1 MVTKLK
7 SVLIVFGTRP
17 EAIKMAPLVEAL
29 SSDFDVKVCVTA
41 QHRRM
46 LDQVLELFRIK
57 PDFDLDLMKSN
68 QDLFSLTSDLL
79 VNLKSVY
86 EEVNP
91 DLVLVHGDTTTSM
104 SAALAAFY
112 SKIMIGHVEAG
123 LRTYNL
129 DSPYPE
135 EANRQLISKLASFH
149 FTPTSRSKQNLLA
162 EGIKEEK
169 IVTTGNTV
177 IDAILSIEKES
188 TLVKYPEHV
197 TKKIP
202 FLSDQAQQRKY
213 ILVTGHRR
221 ENFGKGFKEICKAL
235 KEIAMNNPE
244 IEIIYPAHL
253 NPNVQQPVKEYLSN
267 FINVHLIDP
276 LSYVHFVKLMKGSYL
291 ILTDSGGIQEEAPSL
306 GKPVLVMRDT
316 SERPEAIEAGTAIL
330 VGADSNNII
339 KHTQNLINSEEMYT
353 KMTLKHNPFGDGTAA
368 DQIKNFLR
376 ERLI

>member
-1 MVTKLK
+1 
-7 SVLIVFGTRP
+7 
-17 EAIKMAPLVEAL
+17 MAPLVDVL

-46 LDQVLELFRIK
+46 LDQVLELFGIE

-86 EEVNP
+86 KKVNP

-112 SKIMIGHVEAG
+112 SKIMIGHIEAG

-135 EANRQLISKLASFH
+135 EGNRQLISKLASYH
-149 FTPTSRSKQNLLA
+149 FTPTLRSKQNLLS
-162 EGIKEEK
+162 EGIIEDK
-169 IVTTGNTV
+169 IITTGNTV
-177 IDAILSIEKES
+177 IDAILSIDKES
-188 TLVKYPEHV
+188 KTVNYPLELIEEV
-197 TKKIP
+197 P
-202 FLSDQAQQRKY
+202 FLSDADQCKKY

-235 KEIAMNNPE
+235 KEIAVTNPD
-244 IEIIYPAHL
+244 IEIVYPAHL
-253 NPNVQQPVKEYLSN
+253 NPNVQEPVKEYLSDIRN
-267 FINVHLIDP
+267 IHLIDP
-276 LSYVHFVKLMKGSYL
+276 LSYEHFVKLMRGSFL

-316 SERPEAIEAGTAIL
+316 SERPEAIDAGTAIL
-330 VGADSNNII
+330 VGADSRNII
-339 KHTQNLINSEEMYT
+339 QHTQNLISSKQMYT
-353 KMTLKHNPFGDGTAA
+353 KMTKQHNPFGDGTAA
-368 DQIKNFLR
+368 EKIKDFLI
-376 ERLI
+376 EKLI